1 MSIRPVDMQVILPHV
16 TDVGK
21 VQAVQ
26 NDQAATSQQLFA
38 EKLQREAQM
47 KQEQVQESKRAE
59 FGKVTRD
66 KEKEQQQK
74 GGKKKQQMSPGKEDK
89 DANEALQEK
98 KMQQRTILSGMT
110 DPIRGKNLDVS
121 S

>member
-1 MSIRPVDMQVILPHV
+1 MSIRPVDMQVILPHA

-26 NDQAATSQQLFA
+26 NDQTATSQQLFA
-38 EKLQREAQM
+38 EKLQREAESRQG
-47 KQEQVQESKRAE
+47 QVQESKRAE

-66 KEKEQQQK
+66 KEKEEQK
-74 GGKKKQQMSPGKEDK
+74 GGGQKYHASSGKEEEDS
-89 DANEALQEK
+89 EQEK
-98 KMQQRTILSGMT
+98 KQHQRVLLSGMT
-110 DPIRGKNLDVS
+110 DPVRGKNLDVS